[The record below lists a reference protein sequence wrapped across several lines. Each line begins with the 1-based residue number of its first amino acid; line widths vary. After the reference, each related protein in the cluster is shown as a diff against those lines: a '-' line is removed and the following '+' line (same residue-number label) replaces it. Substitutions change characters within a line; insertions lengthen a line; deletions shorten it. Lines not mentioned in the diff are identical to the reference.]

1 MFFSKFL
8 NAIREN
14 LTSDEK
20 FQSVNHDLQMLL
32 PWFMIDNFVHNIDL
46 IALSR
51 KSFRPQN
58 SDDETV
64 LEKQMQNPKEQNQYE
79 QSKPVTNT
87 KL

>member
-20 FQSVNHDLQMLL
+20 FQSVNHDLQKLL